1 MGDLCRSLGHRHAP
15 VSASAGGPATSIK
28 CRRTT
33 GGGSGCSETP
43 SSSRIPRSAR
53 AIIAPCSWVIQ
64 MPRSSTPALIAAALT
79 ATRCR
84 RSAWYSSS
92 HTEGR
97 SHRKVPLPSARSFRS
112 PVSSSAMRAPS
123 HRTCPLVRA
132 SSPCRTRNP
141 AAGKRRRLRTTK
153 PPRLFLEPA
162 QVTALLD
169 AASELDNEDRSR
181 RRHRRALL
189 ATLAFAGLRVGE
201 LLALRWADVNLATGR
216 IRGRQ
221 SKTTA
226 GVRTVDIQPELHDE
240 LAAWKASTRHGEP
253 TDYVFP
259 TSTGRADNRNNV
271 RRRVLM
277 RAVERANERIV
288 EGGECEPL
296 SDGLSPH
303 ALRRSFASW
312 LIAEG
317 EDVSYVMDQMGHA
330 DSKMTMDVYSQA
342 LKSKRRRAHARRT
355 AAASDA
361 AVNGQAMGTSAAG
374 GLPESEKQRAA

>member
-33 GGGSGCSETP
+33 GGRSGCSETP

-97 SHRKVPLPSARSFRS
+97 SHSKVSLPSARCFRS

-132 SSPCRTRNP
+132 SSPCSTRNP

-153 PPRLFLEPA
+153 PERLFLEPA
-162 QVTALLD
+162 QVAALLD
-169 AASELDNEDRSR
+169 AASELDSEDRSR
-181 RRHRRALL
+181 RRHRRPLL

-201 LLALRWADVNLATGR
+201 LLSLTWRDVNLATGH
-216 IRGRQ
+216 IRVRA
-221 SKTTA
+221 SKTDA
-226 GVRTVDIQPELHDE
+226 GVRTVDVQPELRDE
-240 LAAWKASTRHGEP
+240 LVAWKASTRHGEP
-253 TDYVFP
+253 GDLVFS
-259 TSTGRADNRNNV
+259 TSTGRPDNRNNV
-271 RRRVLM
+271 RRRVLV
-277 RAVERANERIV
+277 RAVERANQRITE
-288 EGGECEPL
+288 EGGCDRLP
-296 SDGLSPH
+296 DGLSPH

-312 LIAEG
+312 LVAEG
-317 EDVSYVMDQMGHA
+317 EDPAYVMAQLGHT
-330 DSKMTMDVYSQA
+330 DPKMTLGLYAKA
-342 LKSKRRRAHARRT
+342 LKSKRRRPHARRAEQAQGGQLDP
-355 AAASDA
+355 AA
-361 AVNGQAMGTSAAG
+361 NGHGM
-374 GLPESEKQRAA
+374 